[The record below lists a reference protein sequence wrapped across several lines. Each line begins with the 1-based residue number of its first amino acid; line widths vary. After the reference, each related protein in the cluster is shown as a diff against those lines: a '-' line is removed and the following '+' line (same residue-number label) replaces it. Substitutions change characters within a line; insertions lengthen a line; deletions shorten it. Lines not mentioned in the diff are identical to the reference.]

1 VELARRLGDPATL
14 GWALTARFIILWG
27 PDHLDEMLA
36 LADEI
41 VAVSEQAGAWE
52 DLADGLAVR
61 YETQLTRGEVSPARR
76 DLERHTRLAEE
87 LKLPSHSWHAATH
100 QAELMLLTGRFT
112 DAAAYIDQALQHG
125 MSAHPAQAMQT
136 AVFQRFLLFLEQG
149 GPEKAR
155 PSLERLEADRPDE
168 KIYTSLLARLDCEQ
182 GQEPQAQA
190 RLETLARD
198 NFGTVQRDPQWLPVM
213 ALLAEVAAIV
223 GNTEQVRTLYELLRP
238 YSHTRRRRRAH
249 PLRIHVA
256 VPRPPRSCALPA
268 RRSSPIPSAC
278 SGPERP
284 NWGQAP
290 GARTRRPILLG
301 FCWLGMRTE
310 TARQLVIFFRRRWR
324 PTRSSE

>member
-1 VELARRLGDPATL
+1 MGELPEDSPLRACVLARFACAVGWYWGGPVEARRQLKVVRSREAVELARRLGDPATL

-27 PDHLDEMLA
+27 PDHLDEMLT

-61 YETQLTRGEVSPARR
+61 YETQLTRCEVSPARR

-223 GNTEQVRTLYELLRP
+223 GNTEQVRTLY
-238 YSHTRRRRRAH
+238 
-249 PLRIHVA
+249 
-256 VPRPPRSCALPA
+256 
-268 RRSSPIPSAC
+268 
-278 SGPERP
+278 
-284 NWGQAP
+284 
-290 GARTRRPILLG
+290 
-301 FCWLGMRTE
+301 
-310 TARQLVIFFRRRWR
+310 
-324 PTRSSE
+324 